1 MITQNEMNRLGGTAN
16 DYNLRTESDIT
27 KEIDTIEPGSWV
39 KLVAP
44 TEEEMKLVAHKLNI
58 ELDFI
63 KAATDEEER
72 ARLEIENDATLI
84 LVDTPIVA
92 EEGSGLELHNA
103 IPLGIIYTPEN
114 IVTVCLRDIE
124 LLRQFHETRVLRYS
138 TKKKNRFVLQMLYK
152 NAAKFL
158 FYLKQIDKSSTK
170 VEMELHKSMKNKEL
184 IQMLKLEKSLVY
196 FSTSIKANEIV
207 MEKLL
212 RMQFIKEY
220 PDDLDL
226 LEDVII
232 ENKQAM
238 EMCAIYRDILS
249 GTMDAFASVISNN
262 LNIVMKILTSI
273 TIVLSIPTLIAS
285 LWGMNV
291 AVPFS
296 HNPFGFWIVLGICFI
311 ISIIAIII
319 LYRRKLM

>member
-1 MITQNEMNRLGGTAN
+1 LISI
-16 DYNLRTESDIT
+16 YRTDSDIT
-27 KEIDTIEPGSWV
+27 REIDNIEPGSWV

-44 TEEEMKLVAHKLNI
+44 TEDEMKFISKKLGI

-72 ARLEIENDATLI
+72 ARLEFEDDVTLI
-84 LVDTPIVA
+84 LVDTPIVST
-92 EEGSGLELHNA
+92 EKTGLELHNA
-103 IPLGIIYTPEN
+103 IPLAIIYTPQN
-114 IVTVCLRDIE
+114 IVTVCLQDVDI
-124 LLRQFHETRVLRYS
+124 LSQFHETRVQRYS
-138 TKKKNRFVLQMLYK
+138 TKKKNRFVLQILYK

-158 FYLKQIDKSSTK
+158 FYLKQIDKSSTR

-196 FSTSIKANEIV
+196 FATSIKSNEVV

-212 RMQFIKEY
+212 RMPFIKEF
-220 PDDLDL
+220 PDDMDL

-238 EMCAIYRDILS
+238 EMCDIYRNILS

-262 LNIVMKILTSI
+262 LNIVMKILTSL

-291 AVPFS
+291 INLPFQS
-296 HNPFGFWIVLGICFI
+296 SPFGFWIVLS
-311 ISIIAIII
+311 ISLACCLVAIAILKIK
-319 LYRRKLM
+319 KLM